1 MINID
6 LISNIQEKYTGNT
19 NSKNEIKS
27 SKTYEVKDDFKSYLK
42 KEVKK
47 DTSKEDKSVD
57 LNKDTKDLKAI
68 EPPETKD
75 AKETLE
81 TSLEKIKKAIEEN
94 SKDDDIEAEEII
106 EVINLL
112 SNLLVTG
119 EMKVNTEINVEE
131 LVDSNIL
138 VEDNLDYLKTLISE
152 LTEVV
157 GNSEENTTF
166 NLDNKGI
173 MENLISLGDL
183 INNMLESKGSTDINL
198 DKEALNKEILN
209 LLTSLSEKD
218 MENLN
223 LSENQGKIKEIIS
236 SLTNIKNYNE
246 NLEVK
251 KEPISLN
258 KENINLNDSSEVKI
272 QSSNLQE
279 KSSNSE
285 LGNSLNKN
293 TSEEVSNEM
302 KEEDKILSKFL
313 GEDNKGTFAN
323 TLTSYDRLKN
333 NSVNV
338 IQKPEFINNQTMD
351 ADIIKSVKY
360 MMKNNVE
367 ELTVKVYPKELGELT
382 IKILSEEGI
391 MKAEIKATSKETYS
405 ILNANIAE
413 IKNSLSDQNIKIQE
427 VQVAIYN
434 DDTTFFSG
442 KENSKENQKGN
453 SSSGGK
459 VDSINLN
466 ENEDLITEDMTQG
479 NVNLLV

>member
-1 MINID
+1 MMNID
-6 LISNIQEKYTGNT
+6 LISSIQGKYTGDV
-19 NSKNEIKS
+19 NSKNELKS
-27 SKTYEVKDDFKSYLK
+27 SKTSEIKDDFKSYLK

-47 DTSKEDKSVD
+47 DTRKEDKSVD
-57 LNKDTKDLKAI
+57 LNKDTKDVETI
-68 EPPETKD
+68 EKTDTKEV
-75 AKETLE
+75 KETLE
-81 TSLEKIKKAIEEN
+81 TALEKIKETIEEN
-94 SKDDDIEAEEII
+94 SKDDDVKVEEII
-106 EVINLL
+106 EVVNLL

-119 EMKVNTEINVEE
+119 ELKVNTEINLGE
-131 LVDSNIL
+131 LVDSNI
-138 VEDNLDYLKTLISE
+138 EAKENLDYLKTLISE

-157 GNSEENTTF
+157 SSSEENTNF
-166 NLDNKGI
+166 NLDNKSI
-173 MENLISLGDL
+173 MENLVSLGNL

-198 DKEALNKEILN
+198 DKEALNKEILS
-209 LLTSLSEKD
+209 LLNSLSEKD
-218 MENLN
+218 LESLN
-223 LSENQGKIKEIIS
+223 LPENQSKIKEIIS

-251 KEPISLN
+251 KEPTSLN
-258 KENINLNDSSEVKI
+258 KENINLNDSIEGEI
-272 QSSNLQE
+272 QSINLQE
-279 KSSNSE
+279 KNNSE
-285 LGNSLNKN
+285 LGNSLNQN
-293 TSEEVSNEM
+293 ASEEVSNEM
-302 KEEDKILSKFL
+302 NEEDKILLKIL

-323 TLTSYDRLKN
+323 TLTSYDRFKN
-333 NSVNV
+333 NSVNA
-338 IQKPEFINNQTMD
+338 IQKPEVINSQTMD

-413 IKNSLSDQNIKIQE
+413 IKNNLSDQNIKIQD

-442 KENSKENQKGN
+442 KENSKENQNDN

-466 ENEDLITEDMTQG
+466 EDEDLITGDITEG